1 MTTQAAENIIEP
13 KVPSPFVEFITHF
26 MGNKGALIGF
36 IIVIL
41 IVLSAIFANLYP
53 YSPTEILNSET
64 GGILKL
70 PPFFME
76 GGTLAHPF
84 GTDPTGRDLLA
95 RVLHGARISLYL
107 GLLSVS
113 ISLIIGVSFGLI
125 SGYVGGFVETLIMRM
140 VDIMMSIP
148 ATILAMAIM
157 AIFDQRSLHNTAT
170 AIAIAAVP
178 AYIRITRA
186 SVLSEKTKD
195 YIMASRVA
203 GAGHLRLMLKAIL
216 PNCWAPI
223 IVQATMGFSSA
234 IIEAAALGFLGFGV
248 SPPNPEW
255 GTMLAE
261 NRPEMLTQW
270 WAVAIP
276 GMAIFITVMAFNL
289 MGDGLR
295 DALDPKMKS

>member
-1 MTTQAAENIIEP
+1 MTTQTQTIIEP
-13 KVPSPFVEFITHF
+13 QIPTPFMEFIQHF
-26 MGNKGALIGF
+26 KSNRGALIGF
-36 IIVIL
+36 FIILFIFLAAIL
-41 IVLSAIFANLYP
+41 ADFYP
-53 YSPTEILNSET
+53 HSPTQVFTSDSGNV
-64 GGILKL
+64 LKL
-70 PPFFME
+70 PPFFLK
-76 GGTLAHPF
+76 GGSLAFPF

-95 RVLHGARISLYL
+95 RILHGARISLYL
-107 GLLSVS
+107 GMLAVT
-113 ISLIIGVSFGLI
+113 ISLLLGVTLGLI
-125 SGYVGGFVETLIMRM
+125 AGYMGGFIETVIMRL

-148 ATILAMAIM
+148 AIILAMAIM
-157 AIFDQRSLHNTAT
+157 AILDQRSLNNTAT
-170 AIAIAAVP
+170 AIAIASVP

-203 GAGHLRLMLKAIL
+203 GAGHLRLMAKAIL

-223 IVQATMGFSSA
+223 IVQATMGFSHA

-261 NRPEMLTQW
+261 NRPEMMTQW
-270 WAVAIP
+270 WAVTIP
-276 GMAIFITVMAFNL
+276 GLAIFITVMAFNL

>member
-1 MTTQAAENIIEP
+1 MTTQTQTLIEP
-13 KVPSPFVEFITHF
+13 QIPTPFMEFITHF
-26 MGNKGALIGF
+26 KSNRGALIGF
-36 IIVIL
+36 FIILFIFL
-41 IVLSAIFANLYP
+41 AAVLADFYP
-53 YSPTEILNSET
+53 HSPTEVFTNDA
-64 GGILKL
+64 GNVLKL

-76 GGTLAHPF
+76 GGSLAFPF
-84 GTDPTGRDLLA
+84 GTDPTGRDLLS
-95 RVLHGARISLYL
+95 RILHGARISLYL
-107 GLLSVS
+107 GMLAVTLSLL
-113 ISLIIGVSFGLI
+113 IGVTLGLVA
-125 SGYVGGFVETLIMRM
+125 GYAGGFIETVIMRL

-148 ATILAMAIM
+148 AIILAMAIM
-157 AIFDQRSLHNTAT
+157 AILDQRSLNNTAT
-170 AIAIAAVP
+170 AIAIASVP

-203 GAGHLRLMLKAIL
+203 GAGHLRLMGKAIL

-223 IVQATMGFSSA
+223 IVQATMGFSHA

-261 NRPEMLTQW
+261 NRPEMMTQW
-270 WAVAIP
+270 WAVTIP
-276 GMAIFITVMAFNL
+276 GLAIFITVMAFNL